1 MINERPHLIDAALSA
16 DAAGIAGLN
25 ASQIRARWL
34 EVVSTD
40 TAERVSLQRLATK
53 LDDLQVLGVIQSH
66 AGAAERAIA
75 AGGSPDATQAA
86 CLDAALFMRTM
97 REYGRDTAN
106 FGKAR
111 HLARLS
117 ALVTVGVLT
126 QAQADAILAEA
137 TRETTTTYRW
147 QTLGLTRRPLL
158 DDVQAGLDRSV

>member
-1 MINERPHLIDAALSA
+1 MINDRPHLIDAALVA
-16 DAAGIAGLN
+16 DAAGVDGMT
-25 ASQIRARWL
+25 ASQVRARWL

-97 REYGRDTAN
+97 REYGRESAN
-106 FGKAR
+106 FAKGR

-117 ALVTVGVLT
+117 ALVSVGVLT
-126 QAQADAILAEA
+126 QAQADSILAEA
-137 TRETTTTYRW
+137 SSETTTVHRW
-147 QTLGLTRRPLL
+147 QALGLSRRPLL
-158 DDVQAGLDRSV
+158 DDIQAGLDRRA